1 MAEALTALMDGRSA
15 ATISRGAN
23 GLLRLE
29 YRSDHAGG
37 SSPTPISL
45 SMPLAQPVHSDTRA
59 TPRVTN
65 FLQGLLPDDLEILRA
80 WARRYQSSTSPFNL
94 LGTPAGRDC
103 AGGVAFCPEPDVD
116 GFLARGGTVEW
127 LTDDDVAT
135 ALRQLRRDP
144 AAAVL
149 RNFTGQFSLAGA
161 QAKIA
166 LRHDADGKRWGRPT
180 GTEPT
185 THILKPSAAGWR
197 DQDLN
202 EHLCLA
208 AAARAGLDVARSE
221 IRRFGDETAIVVAR
235 YDRVV
240 DGTSVTRIHQEDL
253 CQAFGLAPDH
263 KYENQGGPS
272 AGAIAKFLRRVMP
285 AQDAERAITAF
296 ADGLIWNW
304 LVMGTDA
311 HAKNYSLLL
320 RGTAVRLAPLYDISS
335 MLPYLGTRHPSSK
348 DIINARDMTYAMK
361 LGGQYVVRPLRNR
374 WPSVARELGISP
386 DALVTRA
393 RTLAA
398 GASDAFTAA
407 ASDPIIAAERSSVV
421 AHLVE
426 QASARAAECL
436 RVLEDDAAAKSA
448 MA

>member
-15 ATISRGAN
+15 AMITRGAS

-29 YRSDHAGG
+29 YTSDYAGG
-37 SSPTPISL
+37 PRPTPISL
-45 SMPLAQPVHSDTRA
+45 SMPLAQSVHNDTRA
-59 TPRVTN
+59 APRVTN
-65 FLQGLLPDDLEILRA
+65 FLQGLLPDDLETLRA
-80 WARRYQSSTSPFNL
+80 WARRYQSSTAPFNL
-94 LGTPAGRDC
+94 LGTPVGRDC
-103 AGGVAFCPEPDVD
+103 AGGVAFCPEPDVG
-116 GFLARGGTVEW
+116 GFLARGGSVEW
-127 LTDDDVAT
+127 LTEDDVAA

-144 AAAVL
+144 AAAVM
-149 RNFTGQFSLAGA
+149 RNFTGKFSLAGA

-166 LRHDADGKRWGRPT
+166 LRYDAEGKRWGRPD

-208 AAARAGLDVARSE
+208 AAARVGLDVARSE

-253 CQAFGLAPDH
+253 CQAFGLAPDRR
-263 KYENQGGPS
+263 YENQGGPS

-285 AQDAERAITAF
+285 SRDAANAIAAF
-296 ADGLIWNW
+296 ADGLVWNW

-311 HAKNYSLLL
+311 HTKNYSLLL

-348 DIINARDMTYAMK
+348 ELIHVRDVTYAMK
-361 LGGQYVVRPLRNR
+361 LGGHYDVYPLRNP
-374 WPSVARELGISP
+374 WPDVASELGMSP
-386 DALVTRA
+386 DALVSRA

-398 GASDAFTAA
+398 GVADAFTEAA
-407 ASDPIIAAERSSVV
+407 ADPIIAGEHSSVV

-426 QASARAAECL
+426 QASARAVDCL
-436 RVLEDDAAAKSA
+436 RVLGG
-448 MA
+448 